1 MFQAVHEWICYP
13 DKYKPF
19 LGANQTLHF
28 ESQLFLSDGRFASDL
43 GNSMPLA
50 MANLLKIPTVIMT
63 QMKNLPVI
71 PISPRE
77 SLQCLPT
84 FVAFEHSGT

>member
-1 MFQAVHEWICYP
+1 MSHR

-28 ESQLFLSDGRFASDL
+28 QSQLFLSDGRFASDL
-43 GNSMPLA
+43 GNSIPLA

-63 QMKNLPVI
+63 HMENLPVI
-71 PISPRE
+71 AISARE
-77 SLQCLPT
+77 SLQCLPI